1 MIAMYIEKVPN
12 RNSPPAVLR
21 PESYREGD
29 QVKKRTLAN
38 LSKLPDDIIDNL
50 KLALKGAT
58 LSMNEGI
65 PNHFEVIRSLPHGHV
80 MAILETIKKLGLDR
94 IISEKSSRIR
104 NLVVAMIVAR
114 IIISQSRNHLSNDLS
129 ELSRLWRVSR
139 IPTRLDEEKER
150 VDTVGKVS
158 VERLCGV

>member
-1 MIAMYIEKVPN
+1 M
-12 RNSPPAVLR
+12 
-21 PESYREGD
+21 
-29 QVKKRTLAN
+29 T
-38 LSKLPDDIIDNL
+38 
-50 KLALKGAT
+50 
-58 LSMNEGI
+58 EGI
-65 PNHFEVIRSLPHGHV
+65 PNHFEVIRSLPPGHV
-80 MAILETIKKLGLDR
+80 MAILETIKKLGLDK

-150 VDTVGKVS
+150 VEAERKVS
-158 VERLCGV
+158 VERFWGV